1 MKYVDFKK
9 VEIKNFL
16 SVGEDPVT
24 IEFNSGL
31 NIITGNNKDKLDRRN
46 GVGKSTVA
54 DSVYFAIFGSTLREL
69 KKEHIVNNITQRN
82 CSIELHFTI
91 NTDGV
96 INKYRILRKLS
107 PTKCYLYKD
116 DEDITRDTI
125 QNTTLYIQELLNTTP
140 EVFQNCVIMTINN
153 TVPFM
158 AKKKL
163 EKRKFIE
170 GIFNLQVFSNMLA
183 DVRTEYNS
191 VSKDLDIECARY
203 EEISNTLANQQKQQV
218 DADQDHVRNKQ
229 KLDLRKSNCERD
241 IKLIDEKIKSVVE
254 VDTDQITDKVNKIDE
269 VMPQVEA
276 KIQKLISNESKL
288 STMIDM
294 NRDKQSKISAEH
306 STCPTCLRGLDDEH
320 KHVIKEEKQ
329 KIENQIT
336 ELQSERNK
344 LDGKLKEAKELKS
357 TLQSRRREQTNKLQQ
372 AQIEKHKNKTLIEQK
387 NNLISQLRDIE
398 DDIKSVDKNKV
409 SYDKMITETTE
420 RLDSTQKDVDKIKSE
435 LAKLEIIKFIVSEE
449 GVKSYI
455 VKKILQLFNSKLAYY
470 LKKMDSN
477 CICVFNEYFEDEIID
492 EKGKPCSYFNFSGA
506 ERKNIDLACLFAF
519 MDIRRLQGDVA
530 FNFSMYDELFDS
542 SLDERGVELVIDI
555 LKERIESYNECIM
568 VISHRKEST
577 KLATG
582 EVIFLEKQNGVT
594 TRVETPDSE
603 LK

>member
-1 MKYVDFKK
+1 MKYVDFKQ

-16 SVGEDPVT
+16 SVGETPVV
-24 IEFNSGL
+24 IDFNTGL

-69 KKEHIVNNITQRN
+69 KKDHIVNNITQRD
-82 CSIELHFTI
+82 CSVELSFTI

-96 INKYRILRKLS
+96 VNEYRVLRRLS
-107 PTKCYLYKD
+107 PTKCNLYKD
-116 DEDITRDTI
+116 GEDITRDTI
-125 QNTTLYIQELLNTTP
+125 QNTTTYIQELLNTTP

-170 GIFNLQVFSNMLA
+170 GIFNLQVFSNMLT
-183 DVRTEYNS
+183 DVRAEYNS

-203 EEISNTLANQQKQQV
+203 EEISNTLANQQKQQS
-218 DADQDHVRNKQ
+218 DADQDLLRRKQ
-229 KLDLRKSNCERD
+229 KLELRKQNCEKEVLSLTEQ
-241 IKLIDEKIKSVVE
+241 IKNLTETDTTKISE
-254 VDTDQITDKVNKIDE
+254 NINKIDDLA
-269 VMPQVEA
+269 PQVEV
-276 KIQKLISNESKL
+276 KIQKLISSVSKL
-288 STMIDM
+288 STMIEM
-294 NRDKQSKISAEH
+294 NDEKHSKISAEH
-306 STCPTCLRGLDDEH
+306 STCPTCLHQLDDKH
-320 KHVIKEEKQ
+320 KHLINEEKNR
-329 KIENQIT
+329 ISEQI
-336 ELQSERNK
+336 K
-344 LDGKLKEAKELKS
+344 KLKTEKSQYDEQLDEAKKLRGVLTSK
-357 TLQSRRREQTNKLQQ
+357 RRDQTSKLQQ
-372 AQIEKHKNKTLIEQK
+372 AQIEKHKNKSLTE
-387 NNLISQLRDIE
+387 QLRNVKSQISDIE
-398 DDIKSVDKNKV
+398 DDIVAVDNNKV
-409 SYDKMITETTE
+409 SFNKMIKETTN
-420 RLDSTQKDVDKIKSE
+420 RLEATQTDVDRIKKQ

-455 VKKILQLFNSKLAYY
+455 VKKILQLFNSKLSYY

-555 LKERIESYNECIM
+555 LKERIESFNECIM

-594 TRVETPDSE
+594 TRVETPESE